1 MGNKNKHEVTAQR
14 IPLPEAFEALIDR
27 TSKHGNPNTAAN
39 YRSALN
45 KLKVYLTE
53 KTRDGN
59 TCKSEGESPDGSTC
73 SGIPAKPETTAPTET
88 METFALQDITS
99 EWVGDFATWLEKKHP
114 GKLQTA
120 DFYFRIVRAL
130 YNKACREHRFDP
142 PGGLNPFRNVFFK
155 KTPAM
160 KRAIAAEQVRKLT
173 DTSFRERVPEL
184 LRECLDVLL
193 FILYMRGMV
202 FQDVYCLMWDMVTGD
217 NHVRYLRNKT
227 GMPIVTEIP
236 PEARRIMERYRE
248 AGCSYVFPFL
258 HRSKRGKVNPK
269 EKSDPKGKIYLKE
282 GTVGKHLCEK
292 SALHRINQQALQ
304 IGKLA
309 GLPIPLTTYVMRHT
323 FATLMLEGGKSIE
336 IISQCLGHTSIR
348 TTLYYLSQISVT
360 KVDKEVS
367 DMFDQ
372 MLRPEKESKKESGK
386 KRATKTGT
394 TKKKNKE
401 IKKESIPENAAGKK
415 ENEPKKEL
423 VKPALKPTEEKTEAI
438 MPKEVGSFPCE
449 KGIQTISVFPC
460 EKDTKPAKLLPHM
473 ALYGTKIKHLFYM
486 AIVLFHF

>member
-27 TSKHGNPNTAAN
+27 TTKHGNPNTAAN

-59 TCKSEGESPDGSTC
+59 TCKSEGESPDGSTG
-73 SGIPAKPETTAPTET
+73 SGSPAKPEKIAPTET

-99 EWVGDFATWLEKKHP
+99 EWVGNFATWLEEKHP
-114 GKLQTA
+114 DKLQTA

-130 YNKACREHRFDP
+130 YNKTCREYHFDP
-142 PGGLNPFRNVFFK
+142 PGGLNPFRNISFRK
-155 KTPAM
+155 PPAM
-160 KRAIAAEQVRKLT
+160 KRAVVAAEVQKLT
-173 DTSFRERVPEL
+173 VPSFRERVPEL

-258 HRSKRGKVNPK
+258 HRNK
-269 EKSDPKGKIYLKE
+269 KGK
-282 GTVGKHLCEK
+282 TNGKQLCEK

-394 TKKKNKE
+394 TKKK